1 MYFSLI
7 LGTVN
12 IIVEIFIIEAIF
24 EYFIHTYIGCHEG
37 QEMTVGKK
45 PSGFNWHQPQLP
57 FDITASTMSTDPWA
71 IISFLGISK
80 EEFCYCILYYDL
92 IELL

>member
-12 IIVEIFIIEAIF
+12 IIVEIFIIEAIP
-24 EYFIHTYIGCHEG
+24 EYFIHTYIVCHEG

-45 PSGFNWHQPQLP
+45 AHWFQLP
-57 FDITASTMSTDPWA
+57 SATIT
-71 IISFLGISK
+71 F
-80 EEFCYCILYYDL
+80 
-92 IELL
+92 